1 MNPGFYVTP
10 EQLVRDRA
18 EFARKGIARG
28 RSILALEYRDGILML
43 AENPGG
49 ALNKISEVYDRI
61 AFAGV
66 GRYNEFETLR
76 KAGIRQADVMGYL
89 YSRDDVTALGLATA
103 FSQTLGVI
111 FSHETKPFEVELL
124 ICELGREGESNQ
136 MLQISYDGTLLEGRG
151 TLAIGGKA
159 DALGAALG
167 DRFESGLDRM
177 RRSVWACRC
186 SPRPSAAPWTD
197 GRPRCWSGGRPGGVS
212 AAWPAPN
219 SKGRQGRSSPPETS
233 AGQGVGDQAGV
244 GHQPLRIG
252 VGVRSGRSQGARI
265 EFHHLEG
272 RIELGG
278 DDPGESIVGRGL
290 GEYRLHSFVS
300 DRFNQLRQVGSAG
313 LCQSGSS

>member
-1 MNPGFYVTP
+1 M
-10 EQLVRDRA
+10 RDRA

-167 DRFESGLDRM
+167 DRFEPGLDREEALRLGM
-177 RRSVWACRC
+177 QVFAEDR
-186 SPRPSAAPWTD
+186 APLPGRLGGGGAGAGAGPAVFPPP
-197 GRPRCWSGGRPGGVS
+197 GRPRTR
-212 AAWPAPN
+212 
-219 SKGRQGRSSPPETS
+219 K
-233 AGQGVGDQAGV
+233 
-244 GHQPLRIG
+244 
-252 VGVRSGRSQGARI
+252 GVRAGRA
-265 EFHHLEG
+265 L
-272 RIELGG
+272 LK
-278 DDPGESIVGRGL
+278 
-290 GEYRLHSFVS
+290 
-300 DRFNQLRQVGSAG
+300 RQPPMASAIRRALVTSHFG
-313 LCQSGSS
+313 